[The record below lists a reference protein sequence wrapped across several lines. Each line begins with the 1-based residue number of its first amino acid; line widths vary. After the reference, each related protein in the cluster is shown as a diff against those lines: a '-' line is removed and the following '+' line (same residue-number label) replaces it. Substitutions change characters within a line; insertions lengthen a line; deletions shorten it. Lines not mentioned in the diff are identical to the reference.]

1 MLDGE
6 LVVGLQ
12 AEIGYV
18 HTGIEKNIEQK
29 TYWKAIT
36 YVPRMD
42 YLSFFNGETA
52 FCMAIE
58 KALDLE
64 VPRRAEWIRV
74 LFQEL
79 NRIHSHLIFLGTG
92 SVDLGGIALLFYC
105 FRDRDLRARPVRD
118 GHRRSACTRATA
130 RSAASAR
137 TCRAA
142 SSASAAR
149 SSRYMRKKLDEYDGP
164 DRGQPDLARAHRA
177 ASASRRRTSRIQ
189 MGLSGPN
196 LRASG
201 IPYDLRTAQR
211 RLRRVP
217 RDRLH
222 AGRAPRRR
230 RLRRASACAS
240 RRCAPSLDVIEKV
253 LDGMPDGPVHLGRPQ
268 GRAAAAPRAAHLDG
282 VADPPLQAGDRG
294 LPRPGRAGL
303 RRRSSRRA
311 ASSASTS
318 SPTAAPSRG
327 APTCAARAS
336 SACSRSARSARATTW
351 PT

>member
-12 AEIGYV
+12 PVIGYV

-42 YLSFFNGETA
+42 YLSFFTA
-52 FCMAIE
+52 
-58 KALDLE
+58 
-64 VPRRAEWIRV
+64 RRRSAWRSRRRSTWRCRAAREWIRV

-105 FRDRDLRARPVRD
+105 FRDRDLVLDLFEMVTGQRMHPRYCQVGGVSEDLPR
-118 GHRRSACTRATA
+118 GFERECRSFVTV
-130 RSAASAR
+130 
-137 TCRAA
+137 
-142 SSASAAR
+142 
-149 SSRYMRKKLDEYDGP
+149 MRKKLDEYDGLIAANPIWRQRTEGVGIAPP
-164 DRGQPDLARAHRA
+164 DFA
-177 ASASRRRTSRIQ
+177 IK

-201 IPYDLRTAQR
+201 IPYDLRSANGGYGAYREIGYTPVTHADGDTAAR
-211 RLRRVP
+211 FRV
-217 RDRLH
+217 RIEEM
-222 AGRAPRRR
+222 RA
-230 RLRRASACAS
+230 
-240 RRCAPSLDVIEKV
+240 SLDVIEKV
-253 LDGMPDGPVHLGRPQ
+253 LDGIPAGPVHLGRPQ

-294 LPRPGRAGL
+294 LPRAGRADLRADRVAARRVRLPPRL
-303 RRRSSRRA
+303 RRQRQA
-311 ASSASTS
+311 L
-318 SPTAAPSRG
+318 
-327 APTCAARAS
+327 ARAP
-336 SACSRSARSARATTW
+336 AQPQPGLPAVARAPCARATTS